1 MTTAMPRKRGVFYF
15 KSSAALRAAGEVRMR
30 VIGRTLVLVFVCA
43 GFPVA
48 GQDQSMALLA
58 ASDAP
63 ASRGLGPSSELN
75 LHGAEGKASVHQTQT
90 STFTE
95 H

>member
-1 MTTAMPRKRGVFYF
+1 
-15 KSSAALRAAGEVRMR
+15 
-30 VIGRTLVLVFVCA
+30 
-43 GFPVA
+43 
-48 GQDQSMALLA
+48 MALLA